1 MYHDKR
7 LIEIWLTRA
16 ERDDPA
22 IAKQLQPLYHK
33 YAKRKYTVV
42 VYQSGAEDLWDST
55 SALLVYNRD
64 RLARLETQ
72 QEREQLMK
80 LSIS

>member
-1 MYHDKR
+1 MYHDKK

-16 ERDDPA
+16 ERDDSA
-22 IAKQLQPLYHK
+22 IAKQLQPLYQE
-33 YAKRKYTVV
+33 YAKKKYTVV